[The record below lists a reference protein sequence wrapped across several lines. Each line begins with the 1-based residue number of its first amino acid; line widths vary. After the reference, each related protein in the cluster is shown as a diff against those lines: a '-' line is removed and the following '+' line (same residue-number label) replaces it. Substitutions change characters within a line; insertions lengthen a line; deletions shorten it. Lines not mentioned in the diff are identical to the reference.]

1 MKTKL
6 TRRKMLQKSATLALG
21 SAFLMHVPVRIFGG
35 NQEKPSRVVLI
46 RDKALLDASG
56 NINTQVLSTMVDEGM
71 IKLTRSGSPAEAWKQ
86 IIRPEDVVG
95 IKTNY
100 WNPLRTPIELENIIK
115 ARVMA
120 TGVTEGNVS
129 INDRGVLND
138 PVFKRATA
146 LINTRPMRTHAWS
159 GVGSLLKNYIMF
171 TPQPS
176 SFHGDSCA
184 DLAKLWEL
192 PGVKGKT
199 RLNILVMITPL
210 FHGVG
215 SHHFNKEYTWPYQ
228 GLILGFDPVAVDA
241 VGVKILEAR
250 RKEYFK
256 EDRPLNP
263 PAKHIALADTR
274 HHLGNA
280 DMSRIDLVK
289 SGWQEGLLV

>member
-1 MKTKL
+1 MQTKL
-6 TRRKMLQKSATLALG
+6 TRRKMLQKSATLTLG
-21 SAFLMHVPVRIFGG
+21 SAFLMHAPTRIFGG
-35 NQEKPSRVVLI
+35 NQEKPSRIVLI

-56 NINTQVLSTMVDEGM
+56 NINQQVLSAMVDEGM
-71 IKLTRSGSPAEAWKQ
+71 VKLTRSGSPAEAWKQ

-120 TGVTEGNVS
+120 TGVIEGNIS

-176 SFHGDSCA
+176 SYHGDSCA

-280 DMSRIDLVK
+280 DMSRIDLIK